1 MTETSFIQK
10 KPELPFL
17 RQFPRHAGVA
27 VTLFGLLIIA
37 SWYLHWRPVLQMMPD
52 TAPMQ
57 FNTALCFIGSGAA
70 LFLLTTRRAEHAR
83 WLGGLVLFFTLLT
96 LLEYLTGWEVSIDQ
110 IFFKPW
116 FQADTVYPGRMSPLA
131 AVCFIFINAGIILVS
146 LRREWPQ
153 RLTAAGMFACI
164 VGVIALVA
172 LFGFIFGIQSAYGWG
187 SYSRMAVN
195 TAVLF
200 SILGSG
206 LLIWSWQR
214 ARRENFNFLRW
225 LPVTGSVT
233 LMVMIAFVSAV
244 NMAELRNATFWRKH
258 TFQVILGAQAFQDN
272 FTALQLGVRGYV
284 TLGDTNALVSYQSSL
299 NLEPQ
304 QFDQLVELTS
314 DNPAQR
320 QLLKNLSAAMDD
332 VFSYDQMLIVL
343 YRQQGF
349 AGVSK
354 NDATGQG
361 RKVFGNTISAINKFA
376 AAEQKLLDTRSS
388 SEEADSNNAARLL
401 VFGSVLAALLLL
413 LANKMASRELLH
425 RQRAEAKLNQALLLQ
440 KAILNSADYGIVSTG
455 PDGIVQT
462 FNPAAE
468 QMLGYSAQEII
479 GKATPLLWRDAGEV
493 AERAVNLSKKLGLPV
508 KPTFEAVAMKVQ
520 FEQIDEG
527 EWTFIRK
534 DGSRFTS
541 LLVVTALANETG
553 NFTGFTGIFHDIS
566 EHKQYEAVREKL
578 IAELREA
585 LAEVKTLSGM
595 IPICGWCKSV
605 RTDKGFW
612 QTVEQYVGAH
622 SDATFTHGMC
632 PACSEK
638 FKTDVIKANPPQS
651 I

>member
-1 MTETSFIQK
+1 MPETSFIK
-10 KPELPFL
+10 KTADTPWL
-17 RQFPRHAGVA
+17 RQFPRYAGAAVA
-27 VTLFGLLIIA
+27 LFGLLIIT
-37 SWYLHWRPVLQMMPD
+37 SWYAHWQIIIQMLPN

-57 FNTALCFIGSGAA
+57 FNTALCFILSGAS
-70 LFLLTTRRAEHAR
+70 LFLLTLRRANYAL
-83 WLGGLVLFFTLLT
+83 WPGGAVLFFTLLT
-96 LLEYLTGWEVSIDQ
+96 LLEYLTGADFNIDQ

-131 AVCFIFINAGIILVS
+131 AVCFIFFSAGIMSIS
-146 LRREWPQ
+146 MNRKWSH

-172 LFGFIFGIQSAYGWG
+172 LFGFLFGIQSAYGWG

-200 SILGSG
+200 LILGGG
-206 LLIWSWQR
+206 LLVWSWQQ

-284 TLGDTNALVSYQSSL
+284 TLGDTNALASYQKSL
-299 NLEPQ
+299 GLEPQ

-314 DNPAQR
+314 DNPAQ
-320 QLLKNLSAAMDD
+320 QQSLKNLSATMDD
-332 VFSYDQMLIVL
+332 VFSYDKMLLAL
-343 YRQQGF
+343 YAQQGF

-354 NDATGQG
+354 NDATGEG
-361 RKVFGNTISAINKFA
+361 RKVFGNTISAINKFS
-376 AAEQKLLDTRSS
+376 AAEQKLLDARGA

-401 VFGSVLAALLLL
+401 VFGSVLAALLLVF
-413 LANKMASRELLH
+413 ANKMASRELLH

-440 KAILNSADYGIVSTG
+440 KAILNSADYGIISTD
-455 PDGIVQT
+455 PNGIVQT

-468 QMLGYSAQEII
+468 QMLGYSAQEIV
-479 GKATPLLWRDAGEV
+479 GKTTPMLWRDAGEI

-508 KPTFEAVAMKVQ
+508 KPNFEAVAMKVQ
-520 FEQIDEG
+520 FDQIDEG

-553 NFTGFTGIFHDIS
+553 NFTGFTGIFRDIS
-566 EHKQYEAVREKL
+566 KHKQYEAVREKL
-578 IAELREA
+578 IAELRVA

-638 FKTDVIKANPPQS
+638 FKADVIKSNPA
-651 I
+651 